1 MILLVSTW
9 LVGYFHGGSYSRSQ
23 TQNRFGEHSRIGSG
37 RGAVLRRGVSPVNDL
52 RKHPAGRRIDACLPA
67 RAGRRRWG
75 LGVLAPFTERTRVC
89 TYDRLN
95 VGRSDTVPGRHTG
108 SGSVRDLDAL
118 LDAAGVPPPYVL
130 IGFSFGGLLASMYAG
145 AHPDQVAGLMSIHG
159 SLPSDDDVTR

>member
-1 MILLVSTW
+1 MPLRPTP
-9 LVGYFHGGSYSRSQ
+9 HPA
-23 TQNRFGEHSRIGSG
+23 RFGEHSRIGSG
-37 RGAVLRRGVSPVNDL
+37 RGAVRRRGVSPVNDL